1 MQKTSVWSHEPA
13 VHGKRGLTLYPNMP
27 SEDICMTA
35 TTEWRA
41 VGACL
46 GADPEL
52 FFPVS
57 MTGRAIIQIAEAK
70 AICARCPVRRE
81 CLDFAR
87 AHEPIDGIWGGTT
100 SQDRQRNRRRE
111 RRAARTRV
119 PAVAG

>member
-1 MQKTSVWSHEPA
+1 
-13 VHGKRGLTLYPNMP
+13 MP

-35 TTEWRA
+35 HTDWRA

-87 AHEPIDGIWGGTT
+87 ANEPIDGIWGGTT

-111 RRAARTRV
+111 RRAARARV